1 MNKIRSLFP
10 ILFLLSGMMILW
22 SQVVPDGKTISSIS
36 IELEGPDTIGKSFIL
51 QNLQIETGIPYKSN
65 AIDKS
70 ITNLMATGAID
81 DVKVFLDPEI
91 STEQEVA
98 LVFKVYTKSRIGTII
113 FEGNDKLSDRKLE
126 KEIEISIGELLDE
139 SEIKADQRALKE
151 LYLEKGFWNSQVDS
165 QIITKEEGR
174 SVSVVFK
181 IIENEKRKIGKII
194 FEGNKNI
201 SDKKLLKEMETAP
214 WRFWRFWSK
223 RSRYRPSIFEEDLI
237 KLRTAFRD
245 QGFLDVT
252 IDQSGVK
259 IIPKGSNSLDVVIRV
274 DEGER
279 SYFGEISIVG
289 NSVITAKD
297 LKRLDSRAD
306 KELKTGDHYSPTLL
320 SEERNRLRKKYGEQG
335 YLDAR
340 VVSIRKPNLQTG
352 QIDLRFEITENNKF
366 TVNTIQ
372 VRGNEKTKTTAI
384 VRELALAPGET
395 FDLLRMETSESRLR
409 NTRFFEKVTLD
420 DEPIASQDPEL
431 QSSRRNLVV
440 NVEEGRTG
448 HVSFGVG
455 FSTLEKA
462 MMFAEFRQGNFDI
475 MRWRSPH
482 RLQGDGQKFRLRL
495 KLGARSNEVRLAL
508 EEPWFMNRR
517 VAAGFE
523 LFREKSDYYSSYY
536 DEMRAGFEV
545 YFRKRLFELV
555 EGRLFYR
562 LEDVIISDIGIGVP
576 AFITND
582 PKYDPSKKEID
593 RTISKVGLSLTRD
606 TRNSILF
613 PSEGSIV
620 TLRKEFAGGPFG
632 GDADY
637 GRFELQG
644 AKFFETFTPMEQ
656 VLSIVGR
663 TGTLGRFDGK
673 DADVPF
679 FEKFFLG
686 GPYNLRGWDYR
697 EAGPQDSK
705 EPNGGNSYSYLSA
718 EYTFKIADPLRF
730 AVFYDGGFLRTNDFK
745 FLPGD
750 ETEGWHD
757 NWGLGA
763 RIMVMGMPLRLDL
776 GFPISDPSKTGGS
789 PQFHFSGGTRF

>member
-1 MNKIRSLFP
+1 MNKLRSLFP
-10 ILFLLSGMMILW
+10 ILFLLSGMIILW
-22 SQVVPDGKTISSIS
+22 SQVVPDGKIISSIT

-81 DVKVFLDPEI
+81 DVKVFLDPKT
-91 STEQEVA
+91 STENEVA
-98 LVFKVYTKSRIGTII
+98 LVFKVYTKARIGTII
-113 FEGNDKLSDRKLE
+113 FDGNKKLSNRKLE
-126 KEIEISIGELLDE
+126 KAIEISIGELLDE
-139 SEIKADQRALKE
+139 SEIKADQRALEE

-165 QIITKEEGR
+165 QINLDEGGR

-181 IIENEKRKIGKII
+181 VIENEKRKISKIT
-194 FEGNKNI
+194 FEGNQNI

-223 RSRYRPSIFEEDLI
+223 RSRYRPDVFEEDLA

-245 QGFLDVT
+245 EGFLDVS
-252 IDQSGVK
+252 IEQSGVRILPIGSSSLDIALKVEEGQRSFFGK
-259 IIPKGSNSLDVVIRV
+259 II
-274 DEGER
+274 
-279 SYFGEISIVG
+279 IVG
-289 NSVITAKD
+289 NSVITSDNLMEEMKI
-297 LKRLDSRAD
+297 
-306 KELKTGDHYSPTLL
+306 KTGEPYSPTLL
-320 SEERNRLRKKYGEQG
+320 SEERNRLRKQYGEQG

-340 VVSIRKPNLQTG
+340 VISIRKPNLQTG

-366 TVNTIQ
+366 SVNSIQ
-372 VRGNEKTKTTAI
+372 VRGNEKTKTTVI

-395 FDLLRMETSESRLR
+395 FDLLRMETSEARLR

-517 VAAGFE
+517 IAAGFE

-562 LEDVIISDIGIGVP
+562 LEDVVISDIGIGVP
-576 AFITND
+576 SFITD
-582 PKYDPSKKEID
+582 DAKYDPAKKEID

-620 TLRKEFAGGPFG
+620 TVRKEFAGGPFG

-637 GRFELQG
+637 GRIELQG
-644 AKFFETFTPMEQ
+644 AKFFETFDPMEQ
-656 VLSIVGR
+656 VLSVVGR

-697 EAGPQDSK
+697 EAGPQSSS
-705 EPNGGNSYSYLSA
+705 EPKGGNSYSYLSA

-730 AVFYDGGFLRTNDFK
+730 AFFYDGGFLRTGDFK
-745 FLPGD
+745 FFPGD
-750 ETEGWHD
+750 GMQGWHD
-757 NWGLGA
+757 NWGMGA

-776 GFPISDPSKTGGS
+776 GFPITDPSKTGGA

>member
-1 MNKIRSLFP
+1 MNKLRSLFP
-10 ILFLLSGMMILW
+10 ILFLLSGMIILW
-22 SQVVPDGKTISSIS
+22 SQVVPDGKIISSIT

-81 DVKVFLDPEI
+81 DVKVFLDPKT
-91 STEQEVA
+91 STENEVA
-98 LVFKVYTKSRIGTII
+98 LVFKVYTKARIGTII
-113 FEGNDKLSDRKLE
+113 FDGNKKLSNRKLE
-126 KEIEISIGELLDE
+126 KAIEISIGELLDE
-139 SEIKADQRALKE
+139 SEIKADQRALEE

-165 QIITKEEGR
+165 QINLDEGGR

-181 IIENEKRKIGKII
+181 VIENEKRKISKIT
-194 FEGNKNI
+194 FEGNENI

-223 RSRYRPSIFEEDLI
+223 RSRYRPDVFEEDLA

-245 QGFLDVT
+245 EGFLDVS
-252 IDQSGVK
+252 IEQSGVRILPIGSSSLDIALKVEEGQRSFFGK
-259 IIPKGSNSLDVVIRV
+259 II
-274 DEGER
+274 
-279 SYFGEISIVG
+279 IVG
-289 NSVITAKD
+289 NSVITSDNLMEEMKI
-297 LKRLDSRAD
+297 
-306 KELKTGDHYSPTLL
+306 KTGEPYSPTLL
-320 SEERNRLRKKYGEQG
+320 SEERNRLRKQYGEQG

-340 VVSIRKPNLQTG
+340 VISIRKPNLQTG

-366 TVNTIQ
+366 SVNSIQ
-372 VRGNEKTKTTAI
+372 VRGNEKTKTTVI

-395 FDLLRMETSESRLR
+395 FDLLRMETSEARLR

-517 VAAGFE
+517 IAAGFE

-562 LEDVIISDIGIGVP
+562 LEDVVISDIGIGVP
-576 AFITND
+576 SFITD
-582 PKYDPSKKEID
+582 DAKYDPAKKEID

-620 TLRKEFAGGPFG
+620 TVRKEFAGGPFG

-637 GRFELQG
+637 GRIELQG
-644 AKFFETFTPMEQ
+644 AKFFETFDPMEQ
-656 VLSIVGR
+656 VLSVVGR

-697 EAGPQDSK
+697 EAGPQSSS
-705 EPNGGNSYSYLSA
+705 EPKGGNSYSYLSA

-730 AVFYDGGFLRTNDFK
+730 AFFYDGGFLRTGDFK
-745 FLPGD
+745 FFPGD
-750 ETEGWHD
+750 GMQGWHD
-757 NWGLGA
+757 NWGMGA

-776 GFPISDPSKTGGS
+776 GFPITDPSKTGGA

>member
-1 MNKIRSLFP
+1 MRILRSIFP
-10 ILFLLSGMMILW
+10 FIFLLSGIIILW
-22 SQVVPDGKTISSIS
+22 SQVIPDGKTISSIS
-36 IELEGPDTIGKSFIL
+36 VQLEGPDTIGKSFIL

-70 ITNLMATGAID
+70 ITNLMETGAID
-81 DVKVFLDPEI
+81 DVKVFLDPDLTTD
-91 STEQEVA
+91 SEVA
-98 LVFKVYTKSRIGTII
+98 LVFKVRTKSRIGKII
-113 FEGNDKLSDRKLE
+113 FEGNEKISNGKLE
-126 KEIEISIGELLDE
+126 KSIEISVGELFDE
-139 SEIKADQRALKE
+139 AEIKADQGSLQE
-151 LYLEKGFWNSQVDS
+151 FYLEKGFWNSQIDA
-165 QIITKEEGR
+165 QIVRDEGKR
-174 SVSVVFK
+174 SVTVVFN
-181 IIENEKRKIGKII
+181 IIENEKRKISKII

-201 SDKKLLKEMETAP
+201 PEKKLLKAMDTAP

-223 RSRYRPSIFEEDLI
+223 RSRYQPVILEDDLD
-237 KLRTAFRD
+237 KLRTLYRD
-245 QGFLDVT
+245 EGFLDVA
-252 IDQSGVK
+252 IKQSGVK
-259 IIPKGSNSLDVVIRV
+259 IIPEGKSSLNIVLELT
-274 DEGER
+274 EGKR
-279 SYFGEISIVG
+279 SYFGEIIIVG
-289 NSVITAKD
+289 NQVITTEE
-297 LKRLDSRAD
+297 LKSLTNRGDI
-306 KELKTGDHYSPTLL
+306 ELKTGDAYSPTLL
-320 SEERNRLRKKYGEQG
+320 SREVNRLRKKYGEKG

-340 VVSIRKPNLQTG
+340 VISIRKPNVVTG

-366 TVNTIQ
+366 SVNSIQ
-372 VRGNEKTKTTAI
+372 VRGNEKTKTIAI
-384 VRELALAPGET
+384 MRELALAPGET
-395 FDLLRMETSESRLR
+395 FDLLRMETSEARLR

-420 DEPIASQDPEL
+420 DEPITSQDPEL

-455 FSTLEKA
+455 FSSLEKA

-495 KLGARSNEVRLAL
+495 KLGARSNEARLAL

-562 LEDVIISDIGIGVP
+562 LEDVEIDDVSTSVGVP
-576 AFITND
+576 SFI
-582 PKYDPSKKEID
+582 KEED
-593 RTISKVGLSLTRD
+593 LLISKIGLSLTRD

-644 AKFFETFTPMEQ
+644 AKFFPTFDPMDQ
-656 VLSIVGR
+656 VLSIVGK

-697 EAGPQDSK
+697 DAGPQSLD

-718 EYTFKIADPLRF
+718 EYTFKVADPLRF
-730 AVFYDGGFLRTNDFK
+730 AFFYDGGFLRTGDFK

-750 ETEGWHD
+750 NNNEGWHD
-757 NWGLGA
+757 NWGLGV

-776 GFPISDPSKTGGS
+776 GFPITDPSNTGGS